1 MHASIWQFRGD
12 PDALTSAY
20 ESMIAEIPAEN
31 MRLHLCLRT
40 DDGLLMIDT
49 CPSQEVFAAFA
60 GSEAFRAL
68 REACGLP
75 EPDSLEDHP
84 VYAAFAGGQRVS

>member
-20 ESMIAEIPAEN
+20 ESMLAAIPAES

-40 DDGLLMIDT
+40 DDGLIMIDT

-60 GSEAFRAL
+60 HGEAFRSL

-75 EPDSLEDHP
+75 EPESLEDHP
-84 VYAAFAGGQRVS
+84 VYAAFAGGQRLT